1 MQIVFRN
8 TRTEEEQ
15 IMPVTPPGFQI
26 ELGRLVE
33 QVDMASFGQVN
44 LPGLEALFNEQLTF
58 LLPSSE
64 RNYTNPGYGGEPYTI
79 VERLVRWSKA
89 GDVLRLIVT
98 QTPVNVPVLIAPVR
112 YGEQDGSGDVYAT
125 LTLRQFRELTA
136 EMVSDSGTENAARA
150 APTQERKETTYTVVS
165 GDTLWGICR
174 RFYGNGSLATKLA
187 SYNGVKNANLIY
199 VDQRLKIP
207 DQSLL

>member
-1 MQIVFRN
+1 
-8 TRTEEEQ
+8 
-15 IMPVTPPGFQI
+15 
-26 ELGRLVE
+26 
-33 QVDMASFGQVN
+33 MASVGQVN

-64 RNYTNPGYGGEPYTI
+64 RNYTSPGYAGEPYSI
-79 VERLVRWSKA
+79 VDHLVRWSTA

-98 QTPVNVPVLIAPVR
+98 QTPVNVPVLIATVR

-136 EMVSDSGTENAARA
+136 ETVSDSGTENEARA

-199 VDQRLKIP
+199 PGQRLNIP
-207 DQSLL
+207 DKSLL

>member
-1 MQIVFRN
+1 MQIIFRN
-8 TRTEEEQ
+8 TRTGEEQ
-15 IMPVTPPGFQI
+15 IMPVTPPGFQV
-26 ELGRLVE
+26 EQGRLVE

-44 LPGLEALFNEQLTF
+44 LPGLETLFNEQLTF
-58 LLPSSE
+58 LLPSSG
-64 RNYTNPGYGGEPYTI
+64 RNYTSLGYAGEPYSI

-136 EMVSDSGTENAARA
+136 ETVSDSGTGNAARA
-150 APTQERKETTYTVVS
+150 APAQERKETTYTVVS

-174 RFYGNGSLATKLA
+174 KFYGNGSLATKLA
-187 SYNGVKNANLIY
+187 GYNGVKNANLIY
-199 VDQRLKIP
+199 VGQRLNIP
-207 DQSLL
+207 DKGLL